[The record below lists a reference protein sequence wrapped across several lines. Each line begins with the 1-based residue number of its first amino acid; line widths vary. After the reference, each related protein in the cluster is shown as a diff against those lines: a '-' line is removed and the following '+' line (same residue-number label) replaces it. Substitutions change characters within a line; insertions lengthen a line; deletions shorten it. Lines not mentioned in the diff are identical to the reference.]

1 MLQPIYIKYIFFRL
15 NIRNLVS
22 LLEGRFV
29 VPIGS
34 LGIKVGMTQ
43 IFDEKNVS
51 IPVTLIKVGPCTVT
65 QIKTVTTDGYNAIQ
79 LGFGLSE
86 TRSEIKRGL
95 KKSLQNKPVQ
105 GHLKKSGMKN
115 CSYLK
120 EYHVTK
126 PEDFVLGQT
135 FDVTNFSESKFVD
148 VKGKTIGKG
157 FSGTVKRHNF
167 GRGPMSHGS
176 KNHRAPGSIG
186 AGSTPGRVYPGKRM
200 AGRLGGKPVT
210 MKRLS
215 ILRVDKDENLLVVKG
230 SVPGKPGNLINLIP
244 YTPILG
250 D

>member
-1 MLQPIYIKYIFFRL
+1 M
-15 NIRNLVS
+15 
-22 LLEGRFV
+22 
-29 VPIGS
+29 PIGS

-65 QIKTVTTDGYNAIQ
+65 QIKTITTDGYNAVQ

-86 TRSEIKRGL
+86 ARSEIKKGL
-95 KKSLQNKPVQ
+95 KKSLQKKPLQ
-105 GHLKKSGMKN
+105 GHLKKSGLTN

-120 EYHVTK
+120 EYHVNK

-135 FDVTNFSESKFVD
+135 FDIDSFSTSTVVD
-148 VKGKTIGKG
+148 IKGKTIGKG
-157 FSGTVKRHNF
+157 FTGTVKKHNF

-200 AGRLGGKPVT
+200 AGRLGGKPIT
-210 MKRLS
+210 IKNLS
-215 ILRVDKDENLLVVKG
+215 ILKVDKDENLLLVKG
-230 SVPGKPGNLINLIP
+230 SVPGKLGNLLNIIP
-244 YTPILG
+244 CMP
-250 D
+250 

>member
-1 MLQPIYIKYIFFRL
+1 MTSKINKFLKIKHQKYI
-15 NIRNLVS
+15 VS
-22 LLEGRFV
+22 LSKGRFV

-43 IFDEKNVS
+43 IFDEKNVA
-51 IPVTLIKVGPCTVT
+51 IPVTLIKVGPCMVT
-65 QIKTVTTDGYNAIQ
+65 QIKTITTDGYNAIQ
-79 LGFGLSE
+79 LGFGFSQP
-86 TRSEIKRGL
+86 RSEIKKGL
-95 KKSLQNKPVQ
+95 RKSIENKPLQ
-105 GHLKKSGMKN
+105 GHLKKSGMTK

-120 EYHVTK
+120 EYHVSK

-135 FDVTNFSESKFVD
+135 FDVTNFSAMQFVD
-148 VKGKTIGKG
+148 IKGKTIGKG
-157 FSGTVKRHNF
+157 FTGTVKRYNF

-200 AGRLGGKPVT
+200 AGRLGGKAIT

-215 ILRVDKDENLLVVKG
+215 ILKIDKNENLLVVKG
-230 SVPGKPGNLINLIP
+230 SVPGKPGNLLNLIP
-244 YTPILG
+244 YTPNVG